1 MIFLIVCIHI
11 LAFKSKTNILN
22 ILKVKYIPWVDEE
35 LNPETSMIQEK
46 LAAVNKRGVMTIN
59 SQPNVNGAPS
69 TDPRVGWGS
78 PGGYIYQKVMESL
91 KID

>member
-1 MIFLIVCIHI
+1 M
-11 LAFKSKTNILN
+11 
-22 ILKVKYIPWVDEE
+22 DEE

-46 LAAVNKRGVMTIN
+46 LAAVNRRGVMTIN

-78 PGGYIYQKVMESL
+78 PGGYIYQKVRESL
-91 KID
+91 KIDSHISIQFKVIKADKIIIFVTY